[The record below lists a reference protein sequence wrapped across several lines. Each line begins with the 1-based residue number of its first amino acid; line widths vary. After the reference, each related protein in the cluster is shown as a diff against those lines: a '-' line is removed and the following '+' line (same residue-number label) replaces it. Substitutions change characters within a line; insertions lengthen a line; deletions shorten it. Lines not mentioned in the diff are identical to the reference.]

1 MRYHRAV
8 MWATD
13 DTDLLDAGPDPAG
26 GVDDFTAGE
35 DDHDRRDPLS
45 LPVLVINRLYQPVQ
59 ITSVRRAVL
68 LLYGESAFAL
78 DDGGEM
84 HDFPSWRRLP
94 VRDGDDAIPIVGG
107 ALRVP
112 RVVHLRR
119 YDRARR
125 PVVRLTRKNV
135 MLRDGHLC
143 QYCAS
148 RLPTRDLNID
158 HVLPRSRG
166 GPDSW
171 ENLVTACRECNLR
184 KGRRTPEE
192 ASMRLLRQP
201 FAPRWTVTMQILIGV
216 QRPVKEWQ
224 PFLKAG

>member
-1 MRYHRAV
+1 
-8 MWATD
+8 MWASEETD
-13 DTDLLDAGPDPAG
+13 VLDAVPEPGGEVDGAVSTDAG
-26 GVDDFTAGE
+26 
-35 DDHDRRDPLS
+35 DPLC

-59 ITSVRRAVL
+59 ITSARRAVL
-68 LLYGESAFAL
+68 LLFGGSALAL
-78 DDGGEM
+78 DDRGEL
-84 HDFPSWRRLP
+84 HDFASWRGQP
-94 VRDGDDAIPIVGG
+94 VRDEDPAIPIVGG

-125 PVVRLTRKNV
+125 PAVRLTRKNV

-143 QYCAS
+143 QYCAA

-201 FAPRWTVTMQILIGV
+201 FIPRWTVTMQILMCV
-216 QRPVKEWQ
+216 QRPAKEWQ

>member
-1 MRYHRAV
+1 MRVTSSEPASVESGRELASS
-8 MWATD
+8 D
-13 DTDLLDAGPDPAG
+13 DEFESD
-26 GVDDFTAGE
+26 E
-35 DDHDRRDPLS
+35 DDRPDHKDPLS

-59 ITSVRRAVL
+59 ITSARRAVL
-68 LLYGESAFAL
+68 LLFGESASAL
-78 DDGGEM
+78 DDGGEL
-84 HDFPSWRRLP
+84 HDFGSWRRLP

-119 YDRARR
+119 YERARR
-125 PVVRLTRKNV
+125 PAVRLTRKNV

-143 QYCAS
+143 QYCAAH
-148 RLPTRDLNID
+148 LPTRDLNID
-158 HVLPRSRG
+158 HVVPRSRG

-171 ENLVTACRECNLR
+171 ENLVTACRQCNLR

-192 ASMRLLRQP
+192 ASMRLLREP
-201 FAPRWTVTMQILIGV
+201 FTPRWTVTMQILMGV

>member
-1 MRYHRAV
+1 
-8 MWATD
+8 MWALEETD
-13 DTDLLDAGPDPAG
+13 PLQGGPGPGDEEADLSASPD
-26 GVDDFTAGE
+26 D
-35 DDHDRRDPLS
+35 RDPLS

-59 ITSVRRAVL
+59 VTSARRAIL
-68 LLYGESAFAL
+68 LLFGGSAFAL
-78 DDGGEM
+78 DDRGEL
-84 HDFPSWRRLP
+84 HDFTSWRRQP
-94 VRDGDDAIPIVGG
+94 VRDDDEALPIVGG
-107 ALRVP
+107 ALRIP

-143 QYCAS
+143 QYCAA

-166 GPDSW
+166 GPDTW
-171 ENLVTACRECNLR
+171 ENLVTACRVCNLR
-184 KGRRTPEE
+184 TGRRTPEE
-192 ASMRLLRQP
+192 ASMHLLRQP
-201 FAPRWTVTMQILIGV
+201 VAPRWTVTMQILMGV

>member
-1 MRYHRAV
+1 
-8 MWATD
+8 MWALSE
-13 DTDLLDAGPDPAG
+13 TDLPESGLDASADEPDLAE
-26 GVDDFTAGE
+26 E
-35 DDHDRRDPLS
+35 DDRRDPLS

-59 ITSVRRAVL
+59 ITSARRAIL
-68 LLYGESAFAL
+68 LLYGGSAAAL
-78 DDGGEM
+78 DDRGELF
-84 HDFPSWRRLP
+84 DFAAWRKQP
-94 VRDGDDAIPIVGG
+94 IRDDDEALAIVGG
-107 ALRVP
+107 SLRIP
-112 RVVHLRR
+112 RVIHLRR

-125 PVVRLTRKNV
+125 PTVRLTRKNV
-135 MLRDGHLC
+135 MLRDNHLC
-143 QYCAS
+143 QYCAA

-184 KGRRTPEE
+184 KGWRTPEE

-201 FAPRWTVTMQILIGV
+201 FAPRWTVTMQILMGV